1 MDQNQ
6 ICMKKLRKSLKNF
19 EEFRLKG
26 VINAIRGGD
35 DDPGEGDGKD
45 KPKPPPPPPGPFG
58 PVIIK
63 N

>member
-1 MDQNQ
+1 
-6 ICMKKLRKSLKNF
+6 MKKLRKSLKNF
-19 EEFRLKG
+19 EEFRVKG
-26 VINAIRGGD
+26 MINAIRGGD